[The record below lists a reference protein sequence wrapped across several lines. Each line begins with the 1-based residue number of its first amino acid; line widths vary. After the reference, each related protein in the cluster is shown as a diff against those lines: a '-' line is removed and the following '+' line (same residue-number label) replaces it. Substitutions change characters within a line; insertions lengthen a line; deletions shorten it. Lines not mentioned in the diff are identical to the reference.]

1 MNTFNGEAPEPTG
14 PRAAQRDATRAAI
27 LEAARLAFEAHGFD
41 GANIRDIA
49 ARAGV
54 AAGTVIHHF
63 GDKRDLLHAALYE
76 EIRRVLDGALA
87 ALDAPGAVG
96 VSVDPG
102 GLQALATALSTLATT
117 VFGHYAA
124 RPALARAQLRESLFA
139 DPPWSTR
146 FAEQTARTHRAIVD
160 VASRHRDTL
169 PPTMDPTLMAAAWLS
184 FFYFGLIGWTQ
195 GQLVHPVAFVDALT
209 RQHLG
214 LPPRAPPDDDSPRSS
229 P

>member
-1 MNTFNGEAPEPTG
+1 MNTFNGEASEPTG

-27 LEAARLAFEAHGFD
+27 LAAARLAFEAHGFD

-49 ARAGV
+49 AGAGV

-76 EIRRVLDGALA
+76 DLQGVLDGALA
-87 ALDAPGAVG
+87 ALGT
-96 VSVDPG
+96 VSVGDPNG
-102 GLQALATALSTLATT
+102 LATALSTLATT
-117 VFGHYAA
+117 VFDHYAA

-160 VASRHRDTL
+160 VASRHRDAL

-214 LPPRAPPDDDSPRSS
+214 LPPRAPPDDDTSSRSS

>member
-49 ARAGV
+49 AGAGV

-76 EIRRVLDGALA
+76 DLQGVLDGALA
-87 ALDAPGAVG
+87 ALGTVNSG
-96 VSVDPG
+96 DPG

-139 DPPWSTR
+139 DPPWSAR
-146 FAEQTARTHRAIVD
+146 FAEQTTRTHAAIVAV
-160 VASRHRDTL
+160 VAAARDRGAL
-169 PPTMDPTLMAAAWLS
+169 PSTTDPTLTAAAWLS

-195 GQLVHPVAFVDALT
+195 GQLLHPVAFVDALT

-214 LPPRAPPDDDSPRSS
+214 LPLRALPDDNSSRSS

>member
-1 MNTFNGEAPEPTG
+1 MNTFSGDPPEPTG

-27 LEAARLAFEAHGFD
+27 LAAARRAFEAHGFD

-49 ARAGV
+49 SEAGV

-76 EIRRVLDGALA
+76 DLEGVLDGALA
-87 ALDAPGAVG
+87 ALGTG
-96 VSVDPG
+96 TSSGDPG
-102 GLQALATALSTLATT
+102 GLQALATALSTLAST

-160 VASRHRDTL
+160 VASRHTL

-214 LPPRAPPDDDSPRSS
+214 LPPRAPPDDNSSRSS

>member
-14 PRAAQRDATRAAI
+14 ARAAQRDATRAAI
-27 LEAARLAFEAHGFD
+27 LAAARLAFEAHGFD

-49 ARAGV
+49 AGAGV

-76 EIRRVLDGALA
+76 DLQGVLDGALA
-87 ALDAPGAVG
+87 ALGTG
-96 VSVDPG
+96 TSSGDPG
-102 GLQALATALSTLATT
+102 GLQGLVTALSTLATT
-117 VFGHYAA
+117 VFDHYAA

-146 FAEQTARTHRAIVD
+146 FAEQTTRTHAAIVD
-160 VASRHRDTL
+160 VASRHRDAL
-169 PPTMDPTLMAAAWLS
+169 PPTVDPTLMAAAWLS

-214 LPPRAPPDDDSPRSS
+214 LPTRAPPDDDTSSRSS